1 MRHDELRERMA
12 PELPAGLL
20 AHIDRVVALAGELAA
35 RHEANVALAQLMA
48 QAHDLVRAVPPAE
61 LLRRAEARALP
72 IDDVERLEP
81 VLLHGALG
89 ALELRERLGVE
100 DERVLHAV
108 WWHTPA
114 HPDYGPEAW
123 SMFVA
128 DKVEAEKVARWP
140 SLVRVRQLADV
151 SLEAAALAYLELV
164 IARGLNEATPIYA
177 PAIVTRNA
185 LLRKVDRGA

>member
-1 MRHDELRERMA
+1 MA

-20 AHIDRVVALAGELAA
+20 AHIDRVVALAGELAE
-35 RHEANVALAQLMA
+35 RHRADVALAQLMA
-48 QAHDLVRAVPPAE
+48 QAHDLVRAVPPEE

-81 VLLHGALG
+81 VLLHGAVG
-89 ALELRERLGVE
+89 ALELRERFGVH

-108 WWHTPA
+108 WWHTPG

-123 SMFVA
+123 AMFIA
-128 DKVEAEKVARWP
+128 DKVEPEKASRWP
-140 SLVRVRQLADV
+140 ALLRVRQLAHV

-164 IARGLNEATPIYA
+164 IGRGLNEAMAIYL

-185 LLRKVDRGA
+185 LLRRLVGGG